1 MSYLSYEQLDTSL
14 QRLCVGMYSVPQ
26 EFTDAMKVYYLT
38 GIRSAE
44 LLERGLWEDLDEH
57 TIILHPL
64 KSNNPRYI
72 SKVLLPSEF
81 LEYILNGT
89 GNLRYL
95 TERKLSYFMRV
106 YYEYPRAAKGMKE
119 SALYLFRYRYV
130 KALFK
135 DGLNETQVQ
144 DHMGWKNSS
153 LPMRYNN
160 AQIVV

>member
-38 GIRSAE
+38 GIRSSE
-44 LLERGLWEDLDEH
+44 LLERGLWEDVDAN
-57 TIILHPL
+57 TIVLHPL
-64 KSNNPRYI
+64 KSNNPREI
-72 SKVLLPSEF
+72 SKILLPSGF
-81 LEYILNGT
+81 LEYVLDGT

-130 KALFK
+130 KSLFR

-144 DHMGWKNSS
+144 EHMGWKNSS